1 MTLKTLPTHFRRWG
15 ALGALALG
23 LGLTGCNSVLDVDD
37 PDIIIDAN
45 SASGAIAL
53 RNGVLLRFSQA
64 TSGGESLFLMGG
76 LLSDEWI
83 SGDTFE
89 QRNTTDARE
98 VLVTNSFLGGQLR
111 GINRVRVEGRSA
123 INALR
128 EFAPTPAANIGLM
141 FAVGAF
147 TTNLAGE
154 HYCNGI
160 PFSSLDE
167 NRDIIFGTPVTV
179 DETFTLAIQLA
190 DSALQFTA
198 GDGGADVTGLASV
211 VKGRALL
218 NQGNFAAAAAA
229 VAGVST
235 DFEYKVTHS
244 LNVNSNQ
251 NWSLNTSARRYV
263 VGNLDGGNG
272 LDFVAADDPRLPA
285 GPSGGPNAFDSQ
297 TPFRA
302 QFKWGRTD
310 PVVVAS
316 GIEARLIEAE
326 AALQAGD
333 AATWLSKLNEARA
346 TLAGLDPLTD
356 PGSTTAREDL
366 LFRERAFWMF
376 GTGHRLGDLR
386 RLIRQYGRGSETVF
400 PTGAFPKGGSFGGD
414 VNLPISQ
421 DETNNPNFSQ
431 CLDRNA

>member
-1 MTLKTLPTHFRRWG
+1 MTLMTLPTYLRRWG

-23 LGLTGCNSVLDVDD
+23 LGLTGCNSVLDVND
-37 PDIIIDAN
+37 PDIITNAS
-45 SASGAIAL
+45 SASGAVAL
-53 RNGVLLRFSQA
+53 RNGVLLRFAQA
-64 TSGGESLFLMGG
+64 TSGDESLFLMGG
-76 LLSDEWI
+76 LLTDEWR

-89 QRNTTDARE
+89 QRNTTDQRS
-98 VLVTNSFLGGQLR
+98 VVVTNSFLGGQLR
-111 GINRVRVEGRSA
+111 AVNRVRVEGRSA
-123 INALR
+123 IDALR
-128 EFAPTPAANIGLM
+128 QFAPTPAANIGLM

-147 TTNLAGE
+147 TTNQAGE
-154 HYCNGI
+154 SYCNGI

-167 NRDIIFGTPVTV
+167 NRNVIFGSPITV

-198 GDGGADVTGLASV
+198 GTGGADVTGLASV

-218 NQGNFAAAAAA
+218 NQGKFTEAAAA
-229 VAGVST
+229 VAAVPT
-235 DFEYKVTHS
+235 NFEYEVTHS

-272 LDFVAADDPRLPA
+272 LDFVTAGDPRLSA
-285 GPSGGPNAFDSQ
+285 GPSGGANAFDSQ

-316 GIEARLIEAE
+316 GIEARLIEGE
-326 AALQAGD
+326 AALRAGD
-333 AATWLSKLNEARA
+333 VTTWLARLNEARA
-346 TLAGLDPLTD
+346 TVAGLAPLTD
-356 PGSTTAREDL
+356 PSTTTAREDL
-366 LFRERAFWMF
+366 HFRERAFWMF

-386 RLIRQYGRGSETVF
+386 RLIRQYNRGSETVF
-400 PTGAFPKGGSFGGD
+400 PTGAFPKGGNYGGD

-431 CLDRNA
+431 CLDRAA

>member
-1 MTLKTLPTHFRRWG
+1 MTLMTLPTRLRRWG

-37 PDIIIDAN
+37 PDIITDAS
-45 SASGAIAL
+45 SASGAVAL
-53 RNGVLLRFSQA
+53 RNGVLLRFAQA

-76 LLSDEWI
+76 LLSDEWK

-89 QRNTTDARE
+89 QRNSTDQRS
-98 VLVTNSFLGGQLR
+98 VLETNSFLGGQLR
-111 GINRVRVEGRSA
+111 AVNRVRVEGRSA
-123 INALR
+123 IDALR
-128 EFAPTPAANIGLM
+128 QFAPTPEANIGLM

-167 NRDIIFGTPVTV
+167 NRNVIFGSPVTI

-198 GDGGADVTGLASV
+198 GTGGAAVTGLASV

-235 DFEYKVTHS
+235 DFEYEVTHS

-251 NWSLNTSARRYV
+251 NWSLNTNARRYV

-272 LDFVAADDPRLPA
+272 LDFVTAGDPRLPA
-285 GPSGGPNAFDSQ
+285 GPSGGANAFDSQ

-302 QFKWGRTD
+302 QFKWDRTD

-326 AALQAGD
+326 AALQTGD
-333 AATWLSKLNEARA
+333 VTTWLSKLNEARA
-346 TLAGLDPLTD
+346 TMAGLDPLTD

-386 RLIRQYGRGSETVF
+386 RLIRQYNRASETVF
-400 PTGAFPKGGSFGGD
+400 PTGAFPKGGNYGGD

-431 CLDRNA
+431 CLDRAA

>member
-1 MTLKTLPTHFRRWG
+1 MTLMTLPVRLRRWG
-15 ALGALALG
+15 AFGALAVG

-37 PDIIIDAN
+37 PDIITDAS

-53 RNGVLLRFSQA
+53 RNGVLLRFAQA

-76 LLSDEWI
+76 LLSDEWR

-89 QRNTTDARE
+89 QRNTTDQRS
-98 VLVTNSFLGGQLR
+98 VLETNSFLGGQLR
-111 GINRVRVEGRSA
+111 AINRVRVEGRSA
-123 INALR
+123 IDALR
-128 EFAPTPAANIGLM
+128 TFAPTPAANIGLM

-167 NRDIIFGTPVTV
+167 NRDVIFGSPITI
-179 DETFTLAIQLA
+179 DEAFTLAIQLA

-198 GDGGADVTGLASV
+198 GAGGAEVAGLASV

-229 VAGVST
+229 VASVAT
-235 DFEYKVTHS
+235 DFEFDVTHS
-244 LNVNSNQ
+244 LNTNDNQ

-272 LDFVAADDPRLPA
+272 LDFVTANDPRLPA
-285 GPSGGPNAFDSQ
+285 GTTSQPLAFDSQ

-302 QFKWGRTD
+302 QFKWERTD
-310 PVVVAS
+310 AVVVAS

-326 AALQAGD
+326 AALKAGD
-333 AATWLSKLNEARA
+333 VTTWLAKLNEARA
-346 TLAGLDPLTD
+346 TMAELAPLTD

-386 RLIRQYGRGSETVF
+386 RLIRQYNRGSETVF
-400 PTGAFPKGGSFGGD
+400 PTGAFAKGGNFGAD

>member
-1 MTLKTLPTHFRRWG
+1 MTFMTLPTRLRRWG

-37 PDIIIDAN
+37 PDIITDAS
-45 SASGAIAL
+45 SASGAVAL
-53 RNGVLLRFSQA
+53 RNGVLLRFSAA

-76 LLSDEWI
+76 LLSDEWK

-89 QRNTTDARE
+89 QRNSTDQRS

-111 GINRVRVEGRSA
+111 DVNRVRVEGRSA
-123 INALR
+123 IDALR
-128 EFAPTPAANIGLM
+128 QFSPTPAANIGLM

-160 PFSSLDE
+160 PFSSLDA
-167 NRDIIFGTPVTV
+167 NRDIIFGSPVTI
-179 DETFTLAIQLA
+179 DEAFALAIQLA

-198 GDGGADVTGLASV
+198 GTGGDAVIGLASV

-235 DFEYKVTHS
+235 GFEYQVTHS

-272 LDFVAADDPRLPA
+272 LDFVTAGDPRVPA
-285 GPSGGPNAFDSQ
+285 GPSGGANAFDSQ

-302 QFKWGRTD
+302 QFKWDRTD
-310 PVVVAS
+310 AVVVAS

-326 AALQAGD
+326 AALRTGD
-333 AATWLSKLNEARA
+333 ATTWLSKLNEARA
-346 TLAGLDPLTD
+346 TMAGLDPLTD

-366 LFRERAFWMF
+366 HFRERAFWMF

-400 PTGAFPKGGSFGGD
+400 PTGAFPKGGNYGGD

-431 CLDRNA
+431 CLDRDA

>member
-1 MTLKTLPTHFRRWG
+1 
-15 ALGALALG
+15 
-23 LGLTGCNSVLDVDD
+23 VDD
-37 PDIIIDAN
+37 PDIITDAS

-53 RNGVLLRFSQA
+53 RNGVLLRFAQA

-76 LLSDEWI
+76 LLSDEWR

-89 QRNTTDARE
+89 QRNTTDQRS
-98 VLVTNSFLGGQLR
+98 VLETNSFLGGQLR
-111 GINRVRVEGRSA
+111 AINRVRVEGRSA
-123 INALR
+123 IDALR
-128 EFAPTPAANIGLM
+128 TFAPTPAANIGLM

-167 NRDIIFGTPVTV
+167 NRDVIFGSPITI
-179 DETFTLAIQLA
+179 DEAFTLAIQLA

-198 GDGGADVTGLASV
+198 GAGGAEVAGLASV

-229 VAGVST
+229 VASVAT
-235 DFEYKVTHS
+235 DFEFDVTHS
-244 LNVNSNQ
+244 LNTNDNQ

-272 LDFVAADDPRLPA
+272 LDFVTA
-285 GPSGGPNAFDSQ
+285 
-297 TPFRA
+297 
-302 QFKWGRTD
+302 
-310 PVVVAS
+310 
-316 GIEARLIEAE
+316 
-326 AALQAGD
+326 
-333 AATWLSKLNEARA
+333 NE
-346 TLAGLDPLTD
+346 LAPLTD

-386 RLIRQYGRGSETVF
+386 RLIRQYNRGSETVF
-400 PTGAFPKGGSFGGD
+400 PTGAFAKGGNFGAD

>member
-1 MTLKTLPTHFRRWG
+1 MTLMTLPTRLRRWG
-15 ALGALALG
+15 AFGALALG
-23 LGLTGCNSVLDVDD
+23 LGLTGCNSVLEVTD
-37 PDIIIDAN
+37 PDIIVNAS

-53 RNGVLLRFSQA
+53 RNGVLLRFSAA

-76 LLSDEWI
+76 LLSDEWR

-89 QRNTTDARE
+89 QRNSTDQRS

-111 GINRVRVEGRSA
+111 SINQVRVEGRTA

-128 EFAPTPAANIGLM
+128 QFSPTPEANIGLM

-147 TTNLAGE
+147 TTNQAGE
-154 HYCNGI
+154 SYCNGI

-167 NRDIIFGTPVTV
+167 NRDIIFGSPVTV
-179 DETFTLAIQLA
+179 DEAFTLAIQLA

-198 GDGGADVTGLASV
+198 GTGGADVTGLASV

-218 NQGNFAAAAAA
+218 NQGKFAEAAAA
-229 VAGVST
+229 VAAVPT
-235 DFEYKVTHS
+235 NFAFDVTHS

-272 LDFVAADDPRLPA
+272 LDFVTAGDPRLPA

-302 QFKWGRTD
+302 QFKWERTD

-326 AALQAGD
+326 AALRAGD
-333 AATWLSKLNEARA
+333 ATTWLAKLNVARA
-346 TLAGLDPLTD
+346 TMTGLAPLTD

-366 LFRERAFWMF
+366 HFRERAFWMF

-386 RLIRQYGRGSETVF
+386 RLIRQYGRNSETVF
-400 PTGAFPKGGSFGGD
+400 PSGAFGKGGNFGGD

>member
-1 MTLKTLPTHFRRWG
+1 MTFMTLPARLGRWG
-15 ALGALALG
+15 AFGALALG

-37 PDIIIDAN
+37 PDIITEAS

-53 RNGVLLRFSQA
+53 RNGVLFRFSQA

-76 LLSDEWI
+76 LLADEWR

-89 QRNTTDARE
+89 QRNTTDQRS
-98 VLVTNSFLGGQLR
+98 VVVTNSFLDDQLR
-111 GINRVRVEGRSA
+111 DVNRVRTEGRTA

-128 EFAPTPAANIGLM
+128 EFAPTPEANIGLM

-147 TTNLAGE
+147 TTNQAGE
-154 HYCNGI
+154 SYCNGI

-167 NRDIIFGTPVTV
+167 NRNVIFGSPITV

-198 GDGGADVTGLASV
+198 GAGGADVTGLASV

-218 NQGNFAAAAAA
+218 NQGKFAEAAAA
-229 VAGVST
+229 VATVATG
-235 DFEYKVTHS
+235 FEYDVTHS
-244 LNVNSNQ
+244 LNTNDNQ

-272 LDFVAADDPRLPA
+272 LDFVTAKDPRLSA
-285 GPSGGPNAFDSQ
+285 GPSGGANAFDSQ

-326 AALQAGD
+326 AALRAGD
-333 AATWLSKLNEARA
+333 VTTWLAKLNGARA
-346 TLAGLDPLTD
+346 TMAGLAPLAD

-366 LFRERAFWMF
+366 HFRERAFWMF

-400 PTGAFPKGGSFGGD
+400 PSGAFGKGGSFGGD

-431 CLDRNA
+431 CLDRDA